1 MESVPRSICG
11 EARYGFAAVVDPVME
26 RSLLMLSPSYEGW
39 KLMDNGK
46 PVLWFPEKAAALE
59 VAKLIAEARHAFSD
73 RPTAVVVEGKDEA
86 PERVASY
93 G

>member
-1 MESVPRSICG
+1 MK
-11 EARYGFAAVVDPVME
+11 
-26 RSLLMLSPSYEGW
+26 RSLLMLRPSYEGW

-59 VAKLIAEARHAFSD
+59 VANLIAESRHTYSQ
-73 RPTAVVVEGKDEA
+73 RPTAVEVERENEV
-86 PERVASY
+86 PERVSSY

>member
-1 MESVPRSICG
+1 MESVPRSIRG
-11 EARYGFAAVVDPVME
+11 EARYRFAAVVDPAME

-39 KLMDNGK
+39 KLMDDGK

-59 VAKLIAEARHAFSD
+59 VANLIAEARHAFSD
-73 RPTAVVVEGKDEA
+73 RPTGVEVEDEDRL
-86 PERVASY
+86 PKRVASY